1 MHEKL
6 GDAFAQ
12 RANADEAWHEYSH
25 ALQLMKEDPQ
35 VDRNEL
41 LCLYTRLAELSTR
54 WLGWFNTPP
63 DMLEMRSYI
72 DAGLNLLEGQ
82 PPSGDL
88 AAFFTYQAMRYTLPM
103 KSASAH
109 RRTDLAEQALRS
121 GQDDRRIAAGA
132 NVTSALC

>member
-1 MHEKL
+1 MEE
-6 GDAFAQ
+6 GT
-12 RANADEAWHEYSH
+12 
-25 ALQLMKEDPQ
+25 Q

-54 WLGWFNTPP
+54 WLGLVNSPP

-88 AAFFTYQAMRYTLPM
+88 AAFFTYQAMWYTRQM
-103 KSASAH
+103 KSASAD
-109 RRTDLAEQALRS
+109 RRTELAEQALRS
-121 GQDDRRIAAGA
+121 GQEALRIAEEA
-132 NVTSALC
+132 NDTGPLRITLAALGFIYVPHRHYDA